1 MAGIPYKDEMNVFEP
16 HKVFRFI
23 NAAICIALLLPAA
36 ACNREINRRLVDA
49 AAEGNALSAKA
60 LIEQGANVEALEN
73 DGWTPLTSAAREGH
87 LEVVKLLLEKG
98 ANVNKLEGGG
108 HTALFWA
115 SRNQH
120 QQVIEL
126 LLSKGGKDI

>member
-1 MAGIPYKDEMNVFEP
+1 ML
-16 HKVFRFI
+16 RFVR
-23 NAAICIALLLPAA
+23 AAFCIALLLSAA
-36 ACNREINRRLVDA
+36 ACSREINRRLVSA
-49 AAEGNALSAKA
+49 SAEGNALSVKA
-60 LIEQGANVEALEN
+60 LIEEGANVEALEN
-73 DGWTPLTSAAREGH
+73 DGWTPLTIAAREGH

-115 SRNQH
+115 NRNRH